1 MNFIDAIEGTGR
13 SILESLHR
21 GYLDGSRDDSEFIGN
36 VKMVIE
42 GIDAFIS
49 AHAELMIP
57 ADVVVKVL
65 YNHARQLWL
74 EGGEAEEAE
83 KKDGGQDSA
92 EENETAA
99 YRRYYFDYVYQH
111 GVYPR

>member
-1 MNFIDAIEGTGR
+1 MNFIDAMEGTGC
-13 SILESLHR
+13 SILQRLYR
-21 GYLDGSRDDSEFIGN
+21 GYRDGSRDDSEFIGN

-42 GIDAFIS
+42 GIAAFIQ

-74 EGGEAEEAE
+74 EGDEAEACR
-83 KKDGGQDSA
+83 KAGGGDAA

-99 YRRYYFDYVYQH
+99 YRRYYFDYIYQN
-111 GVYPR
+111 GVYPH

>member
-1 MNFIDAIEGTGR
+1 MNFIDAIEGTGH
-13 SILESLHR
+13 SILQRLHR

-42 GIDAFIS
+42 GIDAFIA

-65 YNHARQLWL
+65 YKYARQLWL
-74 EGGEAEEAE
+74 EGAEAEEAGR
-83 KKDGGQDSA
+83 KDEGGDPA

-99 YRRYYFDYVYQH
+99 YHRYYFDYVYQH

>member
-13 SILESLHR
+13 SILQRLHQ

-36 VKMVIE
+36 LKMVIE
-42 GIDAFIS
+42 GIEAFIS
-49 AHAELMIP
+49 THAELMIP

-74 EGGEAEEAE
+74 EGDGAEETE
-83 KKDGGQDSA
+83 KKDGAISS